1 MFVPFLPA
9 SGRNW
14 LTALA
19 LLGFIS
25 IGLLGTYRYVD
36 NYWLYRGFAP
46 PRDPAYV
53 TAQGISERFYV
64 ASAALGG
71 RRQPVDIYLPPGYRT
86 HPLRRY
92 PVLYL
97 LHGVPGRP
105 GAFLATVRAGV
116 VEDELVARH
125 KLRPM
130 ILAMP
135 FGSTGSF
142 TDEEWAN
149 GVQPK
154 SAWETFLARDVV
166 RAVDARYRTIPTGGA
181 RALAGLSEGGYGAF
195 NIGLHHPGEFRVL
208 ESWSGYERADDIGS
222 VFGHRAADCSPG
234 NSPAL
239 TLPSAAPGAAA
250 RAHLLVVL
258 QRHGR
263 QVPDAERHVRQGARE
278 RGPAA
283 PVLPRPWR
291 PQLGALARQRGEGTP
306 GCLTEARCYVGRAPF
321 RCCSRLRSR
330 RAGWLYLVRVQGGP
344 PLGDA
349 LPLDELSRHA
359 SAPLLWFVAVWSAAG
374 LLLGCYARWA
384 RIERTTAALL
394 FGLGVGLSTYLRD
407 RRRDRRRAPDLL
419 RDALDLAARRQAVY
433 TPAVLVAVA
442 AAVLAPRRHVGRRAP
457 FVVATVVAAGALL
470 NILHAVLPGDDAGLL
485 HSLTPDAVGPL
496 AHAAGVLVAVALLV
510 AARGLARRRRRAWQV
525 ATALGGARRPDCTRC
540 TASTT
545 ARSRPQSCLRYCSPA
560 ATTSTGPATPRR
572 GGCCSSAWRSRSRRS
587 PSTRAR
593 RCG

>member
-14 LTALA
+14 LAALA

-25 IGLLGTYRYVD
+25 VGLLGTYRYVD

-53 TAQGISERFYV
+53 TARGVSERFYL

-105 GAFLATVRAGV
+105 GAFLTTVRAGV

-166 RAVDARYRTIPTGGA
+166 RAVDARYRTIPSGGA

-222 VFGHRAADCSPG
+222 VFGHRAGLLAR

-239 TLPSAAPGAAA
+239 TLQGAAPALRRAHTFLWFFSGTDDKFRTQNATFAKALGSHGLPHRFFLVRGGHNWALWRGNAA
-250 RAHLLVVL
+250 RALLAV
-258 QRHGR
+258 
-263 QVPDAERHVRQGARE
+263 
-278 RGPAA
+278 
-283 PVLPRPWR
+283 
-291 PQLGALARQRGEGTP
+291 
-306 GCLTEARCYVGRAPF
+306 
-321 RCCSRLRSR
+321 SR
-330 RAGWLYLVRVQGGP
+330 R
-344 PLGDA
+344 
-349 LPLDELSRHA
+349 LD
-359 SAPLLWFVAVWSAAG
+359 V
-374 LLLGCYARWA
+374 
-384 RIERTTAALL
+384 T
-394 FGLGVGLSTYLRD
+394 
-407 RRRDRRRAPDLL
+407 
-419 RDALDLAARRQAVY
+419 
-433 TPAVLVAVA
+433 
-442 AAVLAPRRHVGRRAP
+442 
-457 FVVATVVAAGALL
+457 
-470 NILHAVLPGDDAGLL
+470 
-485 HSLTPDAVGPL
+485 
-496 AHAAGVLVAVALLV
+496 
-510 AARGLARRRRRAWQV
+510 
-525 ATALGGARRPDCTRC
+525 
-540 TASTT
+540 
-545 ARSRPQSCLRYCSPA
+545 
-560 ATTSTGPATPRR
+560 
-572 GGCCSSAWRSRSRRS
+572 
-587 PSTRAR
+587 
-593 RCG
+593 